1 MPLQDHHSLL
11 KAALDI
17 EHVPIS
23 PLKCLLKFHRKVTLK
38 KFLLSFISTKTLAYE
53 DSGTAR
59 SQARKRTFSAI
70 KPSKALHMATS
81 ATSLLT
87 PNYSH
92 IWPTLNMIRELIKVH
107 SNP

>member
-1 MPLQDHHSLL
+1 MPSQDHHSLL

-53 DSGTAR
+53 DSGTA
-59 SQARKRTFSAI
+59 SSETNVLSNQTKQSLAHGNIGNVTAY
-70 KPSKALHMATS
+70 SKLFPHLA
-81 ATSLLT
+81 
-87 PNYSH
+87 
-92 IWPTLNMIRELIKVH
+92 
-107 SNP
+107 NP